1 MGRAPLAVHQAAA
14 PPAVAARRISKRF
27 GGVQALND
35 VSIVI
40 GRGEV
45 HGLLGE
51 NGSGKSTLVNV
62 LAGYHAP
69 LPGGELEIDG
79 RAVDLPL
86 LPAQVRE
93 LGLAFVHQ
101 DLGLIPSLSVTEN
114 VRIAELAVA
123 SSPFISWA
131 RERRSAHA
139 VLDRLGLE
147 VDPAATVAELPLVQR
162 AQVAIARAV
171 GELTSRGTGES
182 EGLLVLDE
190 AAAYLPRSE
199 RHRLFALVREVA
211 AAGTAVL
218 FVSHDLEEALA
229 ITDRI
234 TVLREG
240 RNAATVDTRDVD
252 AGRLIELIVGVAP
265 GSAPAARTTP
275 APSAAAVGAT
285 ITGLSGAVV
294 RDLSFAIGAGEVVG
308 LTGLVGSGFDEIP
321 YLLYGALPA
330 RGGRLALGRVF
341 DLAEMSPARAIAAG
355 IALLPGD
362 RARDGGV
369 ASLSV
374 GANVTLPVLGRY
386 ATRHRLNRRE
396 MDRGAAALLARH
408 DVRPADPAVLLGE
421 LSGGNQQKAL
431 LAKWIDAG
439 PRLLLLD
446 EPTRGV
452 DVGARARIAATLAAL
467 ARDGVATLCASSDH
481 HELALLCQR
490 VLVFGEGTIRSELA
504 GVELTPARIAE
515 ASQAAARAAPGMS
528 R

>member
-1 MGRAPLAVHQAAA
+1 VGRAAVAEQQTAT

-27 GGVQALND
+27 GGVQALDD
-35 VSIVI
+35 VSIVVQ
-40 GRGEV
+40 RGEI

-62 LAGYHAP
+62 LAGYHGP
-69 LPGGELEIDG
+69 QPGGELEIDG
-79 RAVDLPL
+79 RTVDLPL
-86 LPAQVRE
+86 APPEVGE
-93 LGLAFVHQ
+93 HGLAFVHQ
-101 DLGLIPSLSVTEN
+101 DLGLIASLSVTEN
-114 VRIAELAVA
+114 VRIAELAA
-123 SSPFISWA
+123 SSSPFISWA
-131 RERRSAHA
+131 RERKLAQA

-147 VDPAATVAELPLVQR
+147 VDPAAIVADLPVVQR

-171 GELTSRGTGES
+171 GQLPARGVGES
-182 EGLLVLDE
+182 GGLLVLDE

-199 RHRLFALVREVA
+199 RHHLFALVREVTA
-211 AAGTAVL
+211 SGTAVL
-218 FVSHDLEEALA
+218 FVSHDLDEVLA

-234 TVLREG
+234 TVLRDG
-240 RNAATVDTRDVD
+240 RNAATVDTREVD

-265 GSAPAARTTP
+265 GSVAAPPTTAAL
-275 APSAAAVGAT
+275 SARAVGAT
-285 ITGLSGAVV
+285 ITGLAGAVV
-294 RDLSFAIGAGEVVG
+294 QDVSIAIGAGEIVG
-308 LTGLVGSGFDEIP
+308 LTGLLGSGFDEIP
-321 YLLYGALPA
+321 YLVYGARPA
-330 RGGRLALGRVF
+330 RAGRLTLGRVF
-341 DLAEMSPARAIAAG
+341 DLADMSPDRAIAAG
-355 IALLPGD
+355 IALVPGD

-374 GANVTLPVLGRY
+374 GANVTLPLLGRY
-386 ATRHRLNRRE
+386 VSRHRLDRRE
-396 MDRGAAALLARH
+396 MERDAAALLARH

-431 LAKWIDAG
+431 LAKWVDAG

-467 ARDGVATLCASSDH
+467 ARDGVATLCASSDQ

-490 VLVFGEGTIRSELA
+490 VLVFNEGTICSEVA
-504 GVELTPARIAE
+504 GGELTPARIAE
-515 ASQAAARAAPGMS
+515 RVQAAARAAPGVV

>member
-1 MGRAPLAVHQAAA
+1 MGRAPLAEQRTAR

-27 GGVQALND
+27 GGVQALHE
-35 VSIVI
+35 VSIVVQ
-40 GRGEV
+40 RGEV

-62 LAGYHAP
+62 LAGYHTP
-69 LPGGELEIDG
+69 EPGGELEIDG
-79 RAVDLPL
+79 RTVDLPL
-86 LPAQVRE
+86 RPAKVGER
-93 LGLAFVHQ
+93 GLAFVHQ

-114 VRIAELAVA
+114 VRIAELAAA

-131 RERRSAHA
+131 RERRLAQA

-147 VDPAATVAELPLVQR
+147 VDPAAIVADLPLVQR

-171 GELTSRGTGES
+171 GQLPARGTGES
-182 EGLLVLDE
+182 GGLLVLDE

-199 RHRLFALVREVA
+199 RHHLFALVREVA

-218 FVSHDLEEALA
+218 FVSHDLDEALA

-240 RNAATVDTRDVD
+240 RNAATVNTRDVD
-252 AGRLIELIVGVAP
+252 VSRLIELIVGVAP
-265 GSAPAARTTP
+265 GSAAAAPTTP
-275 APSAAAVGAT
+275 APSARAVGAT

-294 RDLSFAIGAGEVVG
+294 RDVSFAIGAGEVVG

-321 YLLYGALPA
+321 YLVYGALPA

-341 DLAEMSPARAIAAG
+341 DLADMSPARAIAAG
-355 IALLPGD
+355 IALVPGD

-386 ATRHRLNRRE
+386 ASRHGLDRRE
-396 MDRGAAALLARH
+396 MDRDAAALLARH
-408 DVRPADPAVLLGE
+408 DVRPADPAVLLGA

-481 HELALLCQR
+481 HELALLCDR
-490 VLVFGEGTIRSELA
+490 VLVFGEGTVCSELA
-504 GVELTPARIAE
+504 GAELTPARIAE
-515 ASQAAARAAPGMS
+515 RSQAAARAAPGTF

>member
-1 MGRAPLAVHQAAA
+1 VGRAPLAENHPAT

-27 GGVQALND
+27 GGVEALND
-35 VSIVI
+35 VSIVVQ
-40 GRGEV
+40 RGEV

-69 LPGGELEIDG
+69 EPGCELEIDG
-79 RAVDLPL
+79 RTVDLPL
-86 LPAQVRE
+86 RPAQVGER
-93 LGLAFVHQ
+93 GLVFVHQ

-114 VRIAELAVA
+114 VRIAELAAA

-131 RERRSAHA
+131 RERRLAQA
-139 VLDRLGLE
+139 VLDRLGLDVE
-147 VDPAATVAELPLVQR
+147 PAAIVADLPLVQR

-171 GELTSRGTGES
+171 GELTARRTGES
-182 EGLLVLDE
+182 GGLLVLDE

-199 RHRLFALVREVA
+199 RHHLFALVREVA

-218 FVSHDLEEALA
+218 FVSHDLDEALA
-229 ITDRI
+229 VTDRI

-240 RNAATVDTRDVD
+240 RNAATADTRDVD
-252 AGRLIELIVGVAP
+252 AGRLIELIVGVAA
-265 GSAPAARTTP
+265 GSTAAPTTP
-275 APSAAAVGAT
+275 ASSARTVGAT

-294 RDLSFAIGAGEVVG
+294 RDVSFAIGAGEVVG

-321 YLLYGALPA
+321 YLVYGALPA

-341 DLAEMSPARAIAAG
+341 DLADMRPARALAAG
-355 IALLPGD
+355 IVLVPGD

-374 GANVTLPVLGRY
+374 GANVTLPVLDRY
-386 ATRHRLNRRE
+386 ASRHGLDRRK
-396 MDRGAAALLARH
+396 MDRDAAALLSGH

-452 DVGARARIAATLAAL
+452 DVGALARIAATLATL
-467 ARDGVATLCASSDH
+467 AHDGVATLCASSDH
-481 HELALLCQR
+481 HELALLCHR
-490 VLVFGEGTIRSELA
+490 VLVFGQGTICSELA
-504 GVELTPARIAE
+504 GVDLTPARIAE
-515 ASQAAARAAPGMS
+515 RSQTAARAAPGIF

>member
-1 MGRAPLAVHQAAA
+1 MGRAPLAEHQAATPA
-14 PPAVAARRISKRF
+14 AVAARRISKRF

-35 VSIVI
+35 VSIVVQ
-40 GRGEV
+40 RGEV

-69 LPGGELEIDG
+69 QPGGELEIDG
-79 RAVDLPL
+79 RTVDLPL
-86 LPAQVRE
+86 LATQVRA

-114 VRIAELAVA
+114 VRIAELAAA

-131 RERRSAHA
+131 RERRLAQA
-139 VLDRLGLE
+139 VLARLGLE
-147 VDPAATVAELPLVQR
+147 IDPAATVAELPLVQR

-171 GELTSRGTGES
+171 GELTARRTGES
-182 EGLLVLDE
+182 GGLLVLDE

-199 RHRLFALVREVA
+199 RHHLFALVREVA

-218 FVSHDLEEALA
+218 FVSHDLDEALA

-265 GSAPAARTTP
+265 GSAAAAPTTP
-275 APSAAAVGAT
+275 PPSARAVGVT

-308 LTGLVGSGFDEIP
+308 LTGLVGSGFEEIL
-321 YLLYGALPA
+321 YLVYGALPA

-341 DLAEMSPARAIAAG
+341 DLADMSPARAIAAG

-386 ATRHRLNRRE
+386 ASRHRLDRRQ
-396 MDRGAAALLARH
+396 MDRDAAALLARH

-481 HELALLCQR
+481 HELALLCHR
-490 VLVFGEGTIRSELA
+490 VLVVGEGTVCGELA
-504 GVELTPARIAE
+504 GAELTPARIAE
-515 ASQAAARAAPGMS
+515 RTQAAAHASPGMS
-528 R
+528 

>member
-1 MGRAPLAVHQAAA
+1 MGRSPLAAHEAAT

-27 GGVQALND
+27 GGVQALHE
-35 VSIVI
+35 VRIVVQ
-40 GRGEV
+40 RGEV

-69 LPGGELEIDG
+69 DPGGELEIDG

-86 LPAQVRE
+86 RAAQVRE
-93 LGLAFVHQ
+93 RGLTFVHQ
-101 DLGLIPSLSVTEN
+101 DLGLIPSLTVTEN
-114 VRIAELAVA
+114 VRIAELAAA

-131 RERRSAHA
+131 RERRLARA
-139 VLDRLGLE
+139 VLDGLGLE
-147 VDPAATVAELPLVQR
+147 IDPAAIVADLPLVQR

-171 GELTSRGTGES
+171 GQLTARGTGEPG
-182 EGLLVLDE
+182 GLLVLDE

-199 RHRLFALVREVA
+199 RHHLFALVREIA

-218 FVSHDLEEALA
+218 FVSHELDEAMA

-240 RNAATVDTRDVD
+240 RNAATVDTRAVD
-252 AGRLIELIVGVAP
+252 AGRLVELIVGVAP
-265 GSAPAARTTP
+265 GSIAAAPTKP
-275 APSAAAVGAT
+275 APNAEVAGAT

-294 RDLSFAIGAGEVVG
+294 RDVSFAIGAGEVVG

-330 RGGRLALGRVF
+330 RGGQLALGTAL
-341 DLAEMSPARAIAAG
+341 DLADMTPARAIAAG
-355 IALLPGD
+355 IALVPGD

-386 ATRHRLNRRE
+386 ARRHRLARRE
-396 MDRGAAALLARH
+396 MDRDAAALLALH
-408 DVRPADPAVLLGE
+408 DVRPADPAILLGS

-481 HELALLCQR
+481 HELALLCHR
-490 VLVFGEGTIRSELA
+490 VLVFSDGTVRSELA
-504 GVELTPARIAE
+504 GAELTPARIAE
-515 ASQAAARAAPGMS
+515 RSQAAARVSSGILG
-528 R
+528 

>member
-1 MGRAPLAVHQAAA
+1 VGRAPLAENHTAT
-14 PPAVAARRISKRF
+14 PPAVAVRRISKRF

-35 VSIVI
+35 VSIVVQ
-40 GRGEV
+40 RGEV

-69 LPGGELEIDG
+69 EPGGELEIDG
-79 RAVDLPL
+79 RTVDLPL
-86 LPAQVRE
+86 RPAQVGER
-93 LGLAFVHQ
+93 GLAFVHQ

-114 VRIAELAVA
+114 LRIAELAVA
-123 SSPFISWA
+123 TSPFISWA
-131 RERRSAHA
+131 RERRLAQA

-147 VDPAATVAELPLVQR
+147 VDPAAIVADLPLVQR

-171 GELTSRGTGES
+171 GGLTAFRSGASG
-182 EGLLVLDE
+182 GLLVLDE

-218 FVSHDLEEALA
+218 FVTHDLDEALA
-229 ITDRI
+229 LTDRI

-240 RNAATVDTRDVD
+240 RNVATVDTRDVD
-252 AGRLIELIVGVAP
+252 AGRLIELIVGVAIA
-265 GSAPAARTTP
+265 SAAAAPTTP
-275 APSAAAVGAT
+275 ASSASAAGAT

-294 RDLSFAIGAGEVVG
+294 RDVSFAVGAGEVVG

-321 YLLYGALPA
+321 YLLFGALPA

-341 DLAEMSPARAIAAG
+341 DVVDMSPARALAAG
-355 IALLPGD
+355 IALVPGD

-369 ASLSV
+369 PSLSV
-374 GANVTLPVLGRY
+374 GANVTLPVLDRY
-386 ATRHRLNRRE
+386 ASRHGLDRRE
-396 MDRGAAALLARH
+396 MDRDAAALLSRH
-408 DVRPADPAVLLGE
+408 DVRPADPSVLLGE

-452 DVGARARIAATLAAL
+452 DLGARARIAATLAAL
-467 ARDGVATLCASSDH
+467 AHDGVATLCASSDH
-481 HELALLCQR
+481 HELALLCHR
-490 VLVFGEGTIRSELA
+490 VLVFGEGTICRELA

-515 ASQAAARAAPGMS
+515 RSQTAPGIF